1 MGAEGRGRVDPF
13 PPHIHT
19 HTHKHT
25 HTHTHTHAHTPRHA
39 PASMSGT
46 HFGFLDRVTTEAI
59 ADYL

>member
-1 MGAEGRGRVDPF
+1 MIDGGGGGDGGLGGRGVTPSL
-13 PPHIHT
+13 
-19 HTHKHT
+19 
-25 HTHTHTHAHTPRHA
+25 HTHAHTHTPRHA

>member
-1 MGAEGRGRVDPF
+1 MIDGGGDGGGMTPSL
-13 PPHIHT
+13 HT
-19 HTHKHT
+19 
-25 HTHTHTHAHTPRHA
+25 HTPRHA